1 MVGYEEL
8 DHWRRKRMNII
19 YTRNLLSKI
28 IGVPVSELLGPEKGK
43 EQFKVLHKALTE
55 VFNAGRGDA
64 LHYPVPRSMIQ
75 HYKDCKIEIWSFEAL
90 DVNVLEVYTTD
101 DDIDYTPIRFDNT
114 YDSQGERRYVLG
126 STWNTLDA
134 AVVEALAM
142 KMDHNNAVDGQ
153 YANRVL
159 GFD

>member
-1 MVGYEEL
+1 
-8 DHWRRKRMNII
+8 MNII

-28 IGVPVSELLGPEKGK
+28 IGIPVSELLDSEEGQ
-43 EQFKVLHKALTE
+43 EQTKVLKKALTE
-55 VFNAGRGDA
+55 VFNAGRDDA
-64 LHYPVPRSMIQ
+64 LHYPVPRSMLR
-75 HYKDCKIEIWSFEAL
+75 HFKDCKVEIWSFEAL
-90 DVNVLEVYTTD
+90 DVNVLEVYSTD
-101 DDIDYTPIRFDNT
+101 VDIDFIPIRFDNT

-142 KMDHNNAVDGQ
+142 KMDYNNAVDGQ

-159 GFD
+159 RFD

>member
-1 MVGYEEL
+1 
-8 DHWRRKRMNII
+8 MNII
-19 YTRNLLSKI
+19 YTRKLLSKI
-28 IGVPVSELLGPEKGK
+28 IGIPVSELLDSEEGNQQVTILK
-43 EQFKVLHKALTE
+43 EALTE
-55 VFNAGRGDA
+55 VFNAGRDDA
-64 LHYPVPRSMIQ
+64 LHYPVPRSILRRFE
-75 HYKDCKIEIWSFEAL
+75 DSTVVAWSFEAL

-126 STWNTLDA
+126 SAWNTLDA

-142 KMDHNNAVDGQ
+142 KMDHNNAVGGQ